1 MPSWSTRPGGVSETS
16 VRAPGQIDEL
26 AKAFALL
33 RRETEKPLPARIAEA
48 ALAVAGARRAAVY
61 LRDGDRWLLAFDS
74 AEDSA
79 PIEPPPSFPGAAAF
93 DAGLLWVPLDAEGE
107 IHGCLALE
115 GLDHDEPEELA
126 AALGLIFGSVLA
138 ASRLSRL
145 VKDAEFEIKA
155 RLLELESLYD
165 LGLSLAGQLD
175 LSALADEVLYRSISL
190 TDARKGTLVVF
201 GERGAAPLA
210 RSVGGDLLPPQAVWS
225 WDLPAGEV
233 AINNDAAHVP
243 TAGVLLADCEKC
255 LAVSIAVPGRR
266 LGVLAVADKESRD
279 SRILDFT
286 PGDARLLSLFANQA
300 AAAIETTRLHREAI
314 EKERIERELEL
325 AAAIQ
330 RQLLPRELPRI
341 SGVELA
347 GSTLPTRQVG
357 GDYFDLFPLSGGRLG
372 FVVADVS
379 GKGIP
384 AALLVSTV
392 HAAIHLQ
399 IEASETIVDLVSR
412 IDRHLQR
419 FSPAHKFLTLFFGVL
434 EPGADTLRYVSAG
447 HNPALLSRR
456 DGGIDRLS
464 ATGVPLGLLP
474 HGSWR
479 EETVLFQR
487 GDLLCV
493 YTDGFTEATNGD
505 EEEFG
510 LERLEQ
516 GVQSRLSL
524 TAREIAD
531 GLSSE
536 VAAFAAGIPQ
546 YDDQTLLIVRRE
558 TGDGRREQ
566 TARPR

>member
-1 MPSWSTRPGGVSETS
+1 MREPVTDSA
-16 VRAPGQIDEL
+16 VRASGRLDEL
-26 AKAFALL
+26 ARAFAVL
-33 RRETEKPLPARIAEA
+33 RRETEKPLPARIADA
-48 ALAVAGARRAAVY
+48 ALTVAGAHRAAVY
-61 LRDGDRWLLAFDS
+61 LRDRDRWQLAFDS
-74 AEDSA
+74 AEGA
-79 PIEPPPSFPGAAAF
+79 PPADPPASLFDGALRHGGF
-93 DAGLLWVPLDAEGE
+93 LWVPLDAEGE
-107 IHGCLALE
+107 THGCLALAGLE
-115 GLDHDEPEELA
+115 GDDPTELS

-165 LGLSLAGQLD
+165 LGLSLSGQLD

-201 GERGAAPLA
+201 GERGSAPLA
-210 RSVGGDLLPPQAVWS
+210 RSVGGDLLPPEAVWS
-225 WDLPAGEV
+225 WELPAGEV

-243 TAGVLLADCEKC
+243 TAGVRLKECEKC
-255 LAVSIAVPGRR
+255 LVVSIAVPGRR

-279 SRILDFT
+279 GRVLDFT

-341 SGVELA
+341 AGVELA

-357 GDYFDLFPLSGGRLG
+357 GDYFDWFPLSRGRLG
-372 FVVADVS
+372 FVVADVA

-399 IEASETIVDLVSR
+399 IDAAETIVDLVSR

-419 FSPAHKFLTLFFGVL
+419 FSAAPQFLTLFFGIL
-434 EPGADTLRYVSAG
+434 EPDAGVLRYVSAG
-447 HNPALLSRR
+447 HNPALLVRAN
-456 DGGIDRLS
+456 GELELLG
-464 ATGVPLGLLP
+464 ATGVPVGLIL
-474 HGSWR
+474 HASWH
-479 EETVLFQR
+479 EATAILSP

-505 EEEFG
+505 DEEFG
-510 LERLEQ
+510 LARMERAL
-516 GVQSRLSL
+516 VPRLSQP
-524 TAREIAD
+524 AREISD
-531 GLSSE
+531 GLYGE
-536 VAAFAAGIPQ
+536 VAAFAAGVPQ
-546 YDDQTLLIVRRE
+546 YDDQTLLIVRR
-558 TGDGRREQ
+558 DR
-566 TARPR
+566 